1 MVGVGVLIM
10 FIVSFLAERKSIEER
25 MTGKTLAVHFM
36 LLLFLILAVVVF
48 GAYGIGYDATQ
59 FIYNQF

>member
-1 MVGVGVLIM
+1 V
-10 FIVSFLAERKSIEER
+10 
-25 MTGKTLAVHFM
+25 
-36 LLLFLILAVVVF
+36 LLLTGVSLVQRSGPVRERLSQKPYWIKFAIWYGLFLVVIIF